1 MAKQKSNT
9 NAKQMPLLTIAKAIY
24 FMSKAPMLQD
34 NETQEGADDIADDLV
49 LAADLFTSS
58 YTDGLLTMPSRRGKA
73 FSTK

>member
-9 NAKQMPLLTIAKAIY
+9 NAKQKPLLTIAKAIC

-34 NETQEGADDIADDLV
+34 HTQEGADDIADNLV